1 MKIKINGIDQNF
13 DKTLNVYELLVYLK
27 YIDKKIAIE
36 INDKLVSRSEYKFI
50 HIQNNDSIEIIE
62 AVGGG

>member
-50 HIQNNDSIEIIE
+50 RLQNNDSIEIIE

>member
-50 HIQNNDSIEIIE
+50 RIQNNDSIEIIE